1 MELFNSNLKIYIYFV
16 KRILFIYTRIPFILG
31 NGNPAKISYIFPKE
45 SFSYI
50 SEMETP

>member
-1 MELFNSNLKIYIYFV
+1 MELFNSNVKKKLYFV
-16 KRILFIYTRIPFILG
+16 KRIFFIYTRILFILG
-31 NGNPAKISYIFPKE
+31 NGNPAKISYIFTKE